1 MTRLTTDDD
10 AVYHA
15 RTQMT
20 SVGYVSMVTPPDARY
35 VSSRVSRASF
45 IIIHHHHRQKRK
57 KRGTLKKYLSF
68 ARRVDRRKRGGDVY
82 IDGAPKRAT
91 VCVLTTCYLLSLSA
105 AHKNA
110 VVSSVR
116 VSEVGA
122 RQVHGAVAIAMQ
134 RQARGGDV
142 QVLRDA
148 TARLEKYVISR
159 RRTRE

>member
-1 MTRLTTDDD
+1 MTRLTTDD

-68 ARRVDRRKRGGDVY
+68 AV
-82 IDGAPKRAT
+82 
-91 VCVLTTCYLLSLSA
+91 
-105 AHKNA
+105 
-110 VVSSVR
+110 
-116 VSEVGA
+116 
-122 RQVHGAVAIAMQ
+122 
-134 RQARGGDV
+134 
-142 QVLRDA
+142 
-148 TARLEKYVISR
+148 
-159 RRTRE
+159 TR

>member
-1 MTRLTTDDD
+1 MTRLTTDD

-35 VSSRVSRASF
+35 ASRVSRASF
-45 IIIHHHHRQKRK
+45 IIIHHRHHRQKRK

-91 VCVLTTCYLLSLSA
+91 NVCVLTTCYLLSLSA